1 MNEPEFIDPKELRP
15 GPIRNESLPPEM
27 LEQIKAVFDGRF
39 EEKLPN
45 EERLAEMLGVSRRT
59 IEAHLRSIYT
69 KLGVS
74 PRVRLALAY
83 ASHEQD

>member
-1 MNEPEFIDPKELRP
+1 LTATELLVVR
-15 GPIRNESLPPEM
+15 GVAGGASNGE
-27 LEQIKAVFDGRF
+27 V
-39 EEKLPN
+39 
-45 EERLAEMLGVSRRT
+45 AEMLGVSRRT

-74 PRVRLALAY
+74 TRVRLALAY